1 MSESDQV
8 GPNEPG
14 EKKKSPALALAL
26 AFLPSVIF
34 LTMLSTLQHQGQ
46 PPAALF
52 VLCCVISVVCCLV
65 SAFLLFRR
73 KTGWAIFG
81 GILFIHEP
89 LTLRFALAAVAILG
103 GVAIVL
109 RAKRG
114 AGP

>member
-8 GPNEPG
+8 GPNKPG

-34 LTMLSTLQHQGQ
+34 LTMLSTLQHQSQ

-81 GILFIHEP
+81 GILFM
-89 LTLRFALAAVAILG
+89 LLNAVVSFLFGCGAILTQM
-103 GVAIVL
+103 
-109 RAKRG
+109 KF
-114 AGP
+114 